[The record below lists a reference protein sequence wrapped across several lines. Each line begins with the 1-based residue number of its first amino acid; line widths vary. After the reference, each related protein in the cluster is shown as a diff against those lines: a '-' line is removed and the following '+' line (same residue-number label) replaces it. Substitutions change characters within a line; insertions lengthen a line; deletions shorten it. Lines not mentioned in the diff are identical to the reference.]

1 MHPAK
6 RSAMGA
12 SVATTILGSTKN
24 GHNSCNITAGN
35 GQVEGREIRHLRLI
49 ARHRIRLARLL
60 SLRDAGTACREAM
73 KLALKMKR

>member
-6 RSAMGA
+6 RSAHG
-12 SVATTILGSTKN
+12 GERCNNDFGGTKN
-24 GHNSCNITAGN
+24 DHNSCNITAGN
-35 GQVEGREIRHLRLI
+35 GHVEGREIRHLRLI

-73 KLALKMKR
+73 KPALKMKR